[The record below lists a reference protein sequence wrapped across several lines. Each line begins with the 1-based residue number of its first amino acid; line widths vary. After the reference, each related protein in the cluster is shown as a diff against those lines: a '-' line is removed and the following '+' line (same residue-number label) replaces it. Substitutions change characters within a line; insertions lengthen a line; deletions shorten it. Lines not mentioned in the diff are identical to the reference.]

1 MEAVFFVVVGMLTI
15 AHSDYLLERLG
26 AKALGL
32 AGAVVAIVLLAL
44 VLFPP
49 VPMYTEAS
57 KAALVTLMLAWATAG
72 AVMAGAYLYGYDE
85 RMVGRYALGLAVVS
99 LFLGTYFLVGD
110 WTDPATISYPAG
122 AVTLLLAVVAAT
134 THLVIICRPPFA
146 PPKQFVGLV
155 TMASGAV
162 VLVIG
167 LLALVGVVGLA
178 A

>member
-15 AHSDYLLERLG
+15 AHSDYLLGRVG

-32 AGAVVAIVLLAL
+32 AGALVAIVLLAL
-44 VLFPP
+44 VLYQP

-57 KAALVTLMLAWATAG
+57 QAALVTLMLVWASAG
-72 AVMAGAYLYGYDE
+72 VVMAGAYLYGYDE
-85 RMVGRYALGLAVVS
+85 RMVGHHALGLAVTS
-99 LFLGTYFLVGD
+99 LFLGIYFVIGD
-110 WTDPATISYPAG
+110 WTDPAKISYAAG

-134 THLVIICRPPFA
+134 THMIIIWPSPLA

-162 VLVIG
+162 AIIVG
-167 LLALVGVVGLA
+167 LLALVGAIELTA
-178 A
+178 